1 MTANQLFC
9 IFCEIIAGRA
19 DASAVYE
26 DDDVLAFLDLF
37 PINPGH
43 ALVIPKTHAASLSEL
58 DAEDGKRVFAVAQ
71 RIAAALRKSG
81 VRCEGVNLFLA
92 DGEIAGQEVFH
103 VHMHVIPRYEGDGF
117 GLRIANKD
125 MANRDDLNDAARRI
139 RDAL

>member
-1 MTANQLFC
+1 MPNEFC

-26 DDDVLAFLDLF
+26 DDGALAFLDLF

-43 ALVIPKTHAASLSEL
+43 TLVIPKTHAANLAEL
-58 DAEDGKRVFAVAQ
+58 DGADGERVFAVAH
-71 RIAAALRKSG
+71 RVACALRECG

-92 DGEIAGQEVFH
+92 DGEVAGQEVFH

-125 MANRDDLNDAARRI
+125 MAERESLNEVAERLRGK
-139 RDAL
+139 L

>member
-1 MTANQLFC
+1 MPNEFC
-9 IFCEIIAGRA
+9 IFCEIVAGRA

-26 DDDVLAFLDLF
+26 DDGALAFLDLF

-43 ALVIPKTHAASLSEL
+43 TLVIPKTHAANLAEL
-58 DAEDGKRVFAVAQ
+58 DGADGERVFAVAH
-71 RIAAALRKSG
+71 RVARALRECG

-117 GLRIANKD
+117 GLRIASKA
-125 MANRDDLNDAARRI
+125 MADREALNEIAERLRGK
-139 RDAL
+139 L

>member
-1 MTANQLFC
+1 MTANQFC

-26 DDDVLAFLDLF
+26 DDCVLAFLDLF
-37 PINPGH
+37 PINRGH
-43 ALVIPKTHAASLSEL
+43 ALVIPKTHAANLSEL
-58 DAEDGKRVFAVAQ
+58 DAADGKRVFAVAQ
-71 RIAAALRKSG
+71 RIADALRKSG

-125 MANRDDLNDAARRI
+125 MASRDDLNDAARRI

>member
-1 MTANQLFC
+1 MTANQFC

-26 DDDVLAFLDLF
+26 DDDVFAFLDLF
-37 PINPGH
+37 PINRGH
-43 ALVIPKTHAASLSEL
+43 ALVIPKTHAANLSEL

-103 VHMHVIPRYEGDGF
+103 VHMHVIPRYKGDGF

-125 MANRDDLNDAARRI
+125 MANRDELNDAARRI
-139 RDAL
+139 RGAL

>member
-1 MTANQLFC
+1 MPNEFC

-26 DDDVLAFLDLF
+26 DDGALAFLDLF

-43 ALVIPKTHAASLSEL
+43 TLVIPKTHAANLSEL
-58 DAEDGKRVFAVAQ
+58 DGADGERVFAVAH
-71 RIAAALRKSG
+71 RVARALRECG
-81 VRCEGVNLFLA
+81 VHCEGVNLFLA

-117 GLRIANKD
+117 GLRIASKD
-125 MANRDDLNDAARRI
+125 MAEREALNEIAERLRGK
-139 RDAL
+139 L